1 MKGSDSVLSVL
12 ALATDTSLL
21 AAMFSSDLPP
31 LFHQEKKKNPQRARQ
46 RDTERFKGWQ
56 QHHGLEVLSLPLTV
70 LGREEEGGGREGG
83 RKGLLE

>member
-12 ALATDTSLL
+12 ALAADTSLL

-31 LFHQEKKKNPQRARQ
+31 LFHQGKKKNPQRARQ
-46 RDTERFKGWQ
+46 RETERFKGWQ

-70 LGREEEGGGREGG
+70 LGREGEREGG